1 MALIEPPRLNGI
13 VPPAGAR
20 SPTETNPVRKVRP
33 MKVQTTRFGTI
44 DVQEDQVV
52 TLVEG
57 LLGFS
62 ECTRFTLF
70 TDEIGEPFKWMQSL
84 DNPALAFVVVDPAL
98 ILPKYQFSLQRDKV
112 AALEVE
118 KAENLQVYVIVTM
131 AANILDITVNLQG
144 PVVINKANR
153 VGMQIVLNDPSFST
167 RHSLF
172 TDQPDDE
179 KQLEE
184 AIKQENKI
192 ASMRIAAAG

>member
-1 MALIEPPRLNGI
+1 
-13 VPPAGAR
+13 
-20 SPTETNPVRKVRP
+20 
-33 MKVQTTRFGTI
+33 MKVQTTRFGSI
-44 DVQEDQVV
+44 EVQEDEVV

-62 ECTRFTLF
+62 ECTRFTTF
-70 TDEIGEPFKWMQSL
+70 SDEIGEPFKWMQSL
-84 DNPALAFVVVDPAL
+84 DNPSLAFVVVDPAL

-118 KAENLQVYVIVTM
+118 KAEDLQVYVIVTM

-144 PVVINKANR
+144 PVVINKRNR
-153 VGMQIVLNDPSFST
+153 VGMQIVLNDPTFST
-167 RHSLF
+167 RHPLF
-172 TDQPDDE
+172 TDQPEDE
-179 KQLEE
+179 KQLTE